1 MLDHRLKEPIDNGKN
16 GKIQESAFDANTIE
30 SAPDAKTPESKL
42 SPAPQPKPKP
52 VPFWQRPR
60 QAWDNLGF
68 RTKLALLLA
77 GSAAIPV
84 IIVTQAL
91 SNFAEERLL
100 ATYESSLKQELAV
113 LHEAVEDVEKT
124 YTAVAAT
131 IAKSVET
138 AGIDV
143 SKSTE
148 VSARRAILA
157 KLAEDPA
164 NDLIGQ
170 SFHIITDAQGRTVT
184 QYIEILK
191 DQDFSSYAPLPKD
204 GALIE
209 PEYRLVSLPTGIPLG
224 DIPIVKN
231 ALSSGRNLAGA
242 ELLSTA
248 SLKRLGLD
256 KQANIGIRKQKI
268 EGLPTPKQPFPQGT
282 YDVNQGKA
290 GLVIMSVQPIQV
302 NGRQVG
308 TVMIGT
314 LLNRNY
320 ALVDYIKKK
329 YGIATATLFAKDW
342 RVSTNVPYTDKTTRA
357 IGTRVSREVAEKV
370 LNRGETFIGEANII
384 GIDYLTGYSPL
395 YDHQKQ
401 LNPSQAKPVG
411 IAYIGEPKTQ
421 VQQLLSN
428 LRLTGY
434 GIGGSMLLLAGLVAL
449 PIAGSFARPL
459 RRLSGF
465 AQQVGAGKEG
475 VRLEAT
481 ERGDEIGVLSKELNQ
496 MAISIE
502 ANLIAQRQ
510 EAKRAQLLK
519 DITVHISQSLNSE
532 DVFNTAVQEIRLA
545 LQTDRVVVYSFNENW
560 QGTVTAESVADGWP
574 RALGAQIDDPCFAD
588 RYVERY
594 REGRVQATE
603 NIYEAGFNECHIKQ
617 LEPFAVKANLV
628 APILQNKE
636 LLGLLIAHHCDSPRD
651 WQQGEIDMFSQL
663 ATQVGLA
670 LDRANL
676 LNQQKTAKETLQKR
690 ALELLMEVDPLTKG
704 DLTIRANVTEDE
716 IGTIADSYNSTIY
729 SLRKI
734 VTQVQAAAK
743 QVTTTTSSSES
754 SVQELSAEALRQTE
768 EISSALARLQEM
780 SNSIRAVAT
789 SAEQAEAAVQQATQT
804 VEAGDA
810 AMNRT
815 VDGFMAIQTTVA
827 ETSQKVKRLG
837 ESSQKISKVVKL
849 IGSFADQTNLLA
861 LNAAIEAA
869 RAGEEGRGFAVVADE
884 VQSLALQSAQATAEI
899 ESLVTDIQNETTEV
913 VAAMETGTE
922 QVAEGTKLV
931 DETRQSLN
939 HMTAVSAHIS
949 ELVEAIA
956 SAAVAQSQASEL
968 VTETMTDV
976 AAIANQTSTGATQVS
991 ASFKELLTVAQ
1002 ELQASAGQFKVM

>member
-30 SAPDAKTPESKL
+30 SAPDAKTPELKL
-42 SPAPQPKPKP
+42 STTPKPKSKP
-52 VPFWQRPR
+52 VSFWQRPR
-60 QAWDNLGF
+60 RGWDNLGF

-84 IIVTQAL
+84 IVVTQAL
-91 SNFAEERLL
+91 ESVAENRLR
-100 ATYESSLKQELAV
+100 ANYEGSLKKDLVILNEQVKKAQDTNKL
-113 LHEAVEDVEKT
+113 
-124 YTAVAAT
+124 VAAT
-131 IAKSVET
+131 IAKSVQNVD
-138 AGIDV
+138 IDL
-143 SKSTE
+143 SKPKE
-148 VSARRAILA
+148 VSASRTILA
-157 KLAEDPA
+157 NIVSDPTD
-164 NDLIGQ
+164 NLIRQ
-170 SFHIITDAQGRTVT
+170 SFHIITDTQGRTVSQSIAT
-184 QYIEILK
+184 LDEV
-191 DQDFSSYAPLPKD
+191 FSGYPLLLLENKP
-204 GALIE
+204 ATE
-209 PEYRLVSLPTGIPLG
+209 PQYRLLLRPTGIPLG

-231 ALSSGRNLAGA
+231 SLSSGQDLAGV
-242 ELLSTA
+242 ELLNA
-248 SLKRLGLD
+248 ESLQRLGLD
-256 KQANIGIRKQKI
+256 QQANIGIRQQNI
-268 EGLPTPKQPFPQGT
+268 EGLPTPKQPFPEGT
-282 YDVNQGKA
+282 YDIDQGKV
-290 GLVIMSVQPIQV
+290 GLVLMAVQSIKV
-302 NGRQVG
+302 NGRRVG
-308 TVMIGT
+308 TAIVGT
-314 LLNRNY
+314 LLNRNFEI
-320 ALVDYIKKK
+320 VDQTKEI
-329 YGIATATLFAKDW
+329 GVPTATFFAKDW
-342 RVSTNVPYTDKTTRA
+342 RVSTNVPYTDSKTRA
-357 IGTRVSREVAEKV
+357 IGTRVSREVAETV
-370 LNRGETFIGEANII
+370 LNRGKTFLGEANII
-384 GIDYLTGYSPL
+384 GTNYLTGYSPL

-411 IAYIGEPKTQ
+411 IAYVGEPKTQ

-434 GIGGSMLLLAGLVAL
+434 GIGGSMLLLAGLLAL

-519 DITVHISQSLNSE
+519 DITFRISQSLNSE
-532 DVFNTAVQEIRLA
+532 DVFNTAAQEIRLA

-588 RYVERY
+588 HYVERY
-594 REGRVQATE
+594 RQGRVQATE
-603 NIYEAGFNECHIKQ
+603 NIYEAGFNKCHIKQ

-768 EISSALARLQEM
+768 EISSALAQLQEM

-913 VAAMETGTE
+913 VAAMEAGTE

-956 SAAVAQSQASEL
+956 EATVAQSQASES

-991 ASFKELLTVAQ
+991 ASFKELLAVAQ